1 MARFSSK
8 IAKTSS
14 LEDHIKEMRKRV
26 RNGVVDPHVHR
37 LARNIAAG
45 TWEWQPTRD
54 GRGRIACVPFK
65 DRWHPVAAPGQQPP
79 RCGAREDAC
88 VVARIWD
95 FTVLNVRYTSDPRAF
110 DTYVDIGTTL
120 AAGGGDCF
128 PVETLVLHEGGHM
141 GPIGDVVVGDRIHDG
156 ERFVDVLKTWDRG
169 LKTIYGVQLNNNST
183 LRLSDHHKVLRVP
196 RKDYVNPHTG
206 AVARNVSSG
215 GYDDAQE
222 TRLAEIAIGDDLL
235 QPRYFAYGTKAL
247 SAEDAFL
254 VGLYLAEGCKT
265 RKKPTEAFGTWLS
278 LAGIANSKGGREE
291 LMAILDGRGVTY
303 QTRERDIAVKTQQI
317 PVLAELDLGRTAIDK
332 HLPHLDWDEATVAN
346 IVRGLEL
353 DGGFA
358 TNGSTFVF
366 SSVSYE
372 LALQYRVLKRMQG
385 YSTSLTRVDKHG
397 GAGSNP
403 IYRVTVRK
411 DHVQRPWARVRGI
424 AVEEVEQPCVDIMT
438 SSGRVYLP
446 ENDIIVRQ
454 CDDSTIFVCTL
465 AESLGYESIARV
477 ISQDGQY
484 WAHVYPCIRVGNR
497 WVPLDTTEHNKQLGW
512 EFPRPAARKD
522 FDMGV

>member
-120 AAGGGDCF
+120 AAGGGDC
-128 PVETLVLHEGGHM
+128 
-141 GPIGDVVVGDRIHDG
+141 
-156 ERFVDVLKTWDRG
+156 
-169 LKTIYGVQLNNNST
+169 
-183 LRLSDHHKVLRVP
+183 
-196 RKDYVNPHTG
+196 
-206 AVARNVSSG
+206 
-215 GYDDAQE
+215 
-222 TRLAEIAIGDDLL
+222 
-235 QPRYFAYGTKAL
+235 
-247 SAEDAFL
+247 
-254 VGLYLAEGCKT
+254 
-265 RKKPTEAFGTWLS
+265 
-278 LAGIANSKGGREE
+278 
-291 LMAILDGRGVTY
+291 
-303 QTRERDIAVKTQQI
+303 
-317 PVLAELDLGRTAIDK
+317 
-332 HLPHLDWDEATVAN
+332 
-346 IVRGLEL
+346 
-353 DGGFA
+353 
-358 TNGSTFVF
+358 
-366 SSVSYE
+366 
-372 LALQYRVLKRMQG
+372 
-385 YSTSLTRVDKHG
+385 
-397 GAGSNP
+397 
-403 IYRVTVRK
+403 
-411 DHVQRPWARVRGI
+411 
-424 AVEEVEQPCVDIMT
+424 
-438 SSGRVYLP
+438 
-446 ENDIIVRQ
+446 
-454 CDDSTIFVCTL
+454 DDSTIFVCTL